1 MPFLSLPKTI
11 RKSRGHNSWFFRITG
26 LKNWFRFNLCLHSH
40 SSHQANA
47 HYFISELCRKVQ
59 IAQLTIVCLR
69 EKLLLK
75 VMVISI
81 SELELSIKLRVSLGS
96 GSDPRDCS
104 VLFWKRMPEKN
115 ASDSPMNLSFF
126 PSSRNIWAELGH
138 TQTCFPLN
146 FQV

>member
-1 MPFLSLPKTI
+1 MCAFVFVCWHCGEAMQTGHQHQ
-11 RKSRGHNSWFFRITG
+11 KSYSGELLTARTAV
-26 LKNWFRFNLCLHSH
+26 KNWFRFELCLHSH

-47 HYFISELCRKVQ
+47 HYFLSELCRKVQKVQ

-126 PSSRNIWAELGH
+126 PSSQNI
-138 TQTCFPLN
+138 
-146 FQV
+146 